1 MLLVMFFDEAMFKN
15 FEKEY
20 ESLSYFINN
29 IEKEIKT
36 DNGDLLKIADFI
48 ANLQKENVEKLDQL
62 NEEPMAKIYDRIF
75 TIEKTIDDE
84 VFKKPKVVQLR
95 RKTDKKMR
103 GFTQTLSS
111 ILSVAPFVNQM
122 LCERGKS
129 KLGPIFTENFRL
141 YLAHERLQKKLSD
154 SSNEGYNIC
163 LMRQLMIA
171 LKASLDPPENHSP
184 LSNPLLT

>member
-1 MLLVMFFDEAMFKN
+1 MLLVMFFDGSMFKN
-15 FEKEY
+15 FKKEY

-29 IEKEIKT
+29 IEKEVKI
-36 DNGDLLKIADFI
+36 DGDLLKIADSI
-48 ANLQKENVEKLDQL
+48 ANLQNKMVDKLDQL
-62 NEEPMAKIYDRIF
+62 NEEPMAKMYDRIF
-75 TIEKTIDDE
+75 TEKTIDNE

-103 GFTQTLSS
+103 GFTQTLGS
-111 ILSVAPFVNQM
+111 ILSVTPFVNQM
-122 LCERGKS
+122 LSQLGKS
-129 KLGPIFTENFRL
+129 TLGPIFTENFRL
-141 YLAHERLQKKLSD
+141 YLAYERFQMKVSD

-171 LKASLDPPENHSP
+171 LKASLNPPENHSP